1 MPVFWIRIQKA
12 FEYVSISFS
21 LDIPPLINIELML
34 HFCVTTSLNFK
45 QLSLF
50 LGGSL
55 FYFTSNGPCA
65 PTRTLDAT
73 EFRHI
78 IPLRTHSQTVDSDH
92 STNCN
97 WKLVFPSTIKQPE
110 SFTENFRETS
120 PNNQLFRTLPEEG
133 SRHMPCSGLR
143 MFWSNFSPLWLVSL
157 AAGSLLLVGTIW
169 NESGPSTRNW
179 IDILTLCSRKRE
191 GIDRTFMSKHFFLY
205 I

>member
-1 MPVFWIRIQKA
+1 MVPVLLA
-12 FEYVSISFS
+12 
-21 LDIPPLINIELML
+21 
-34 HFCVTTSLNFK
+34 
-45 QLSLF
+45 
-50 LGGSL
+50 
-55 FYFTSNGPCA
+55 
-65 PTRTLDAT
+65 TRTLDAT

-120 PNNQLFRTLPEEG
+120 PNNQLVRTLPEEG

-191 GIDRTFMSKHFFLY
+191 GIDRTFMSKHFFY
-205 I
+205 IFKTLKRNLKENNDLWLSD

>member
-1 MPVFWIRIQKA
+1 MPVFWIRIKKA
-12 FEYVSISFS
+12 FEYVSICFS
-21 LDIPPLINIELML
+21 LDNLPLKKIELML

-45 QLSLF
+45 PLSLF

-97 WKLVFPSTIKQPE
+97 WKLVFPSTITQPILHREFSRNLPKQSAVPYFAGGRE
-110 SFTENFRETS
+110 PAHAMQRLENVLE
-120 PNNQLFRTLPEEG
+120 QLLSSLIGQLG
-133 SRHMPCSGLR
+133 SRWPPIGRNNLEWVRALNTELNRYSDV
-143 MFWSNFSPLWLVSL
+143 MF
-157 AAGSLLLVGTIW
+157 
-169 NESGPSTRNW
+169 
-179 IDILTLCSRKRE
+179 
-191 GIDRTFMSKHFFLY
+191 
-205 I
+205 